1 MLQRGNACMSS
12 IQYKIVILLSVLMW
26 TSFSAS
32 GQHRLDL
39 GKPEDVLKAT
49 QKIYCS
55 LEDGAP
61 VYFWWKGS
69 VYSRVPGEL
78 DRHLFNVEGMSARA
92 CKRVMDPARG
102 VGFRLVSREAL
113 FYLDPQTDR
122 ILKKWKN
129 PFSGSECDVL
139 HVFNDPVNQP
149 PAYAG
154 PETTFKGTIQQGRFI
169 LSLEVPLFY
178 RNPLGGDYQDYIG
191 GNYHAIEMF
200 NFFGT
205 ENDLLDG
212 TQNEI
217 QDLTISWH
225 RVSDWL
231 PWMEMGD
238 RPGMLIFV
246 TSGKRLAS
254 IEKLPVR
261 LKNEIRRSHPLY
273 LSPPPLDDARPN
285 ETSWTYFKKTMEGR
299 KRRVKR

>member
-1 MLQRGNACMSS
+1 MSP
-12 IQYKIVILLSVLMW
+12 IQCKLVLLLAIQTLTCFSV
-26 TSFSAS
+26 S
-32 GQHRLDL
+32 GQQRLDL
-39 GKPEDVLKAT
+39 KKPEDVLKAT

-69 VYSRVPGEL
+69 VYSRVPGEM

-92 CKRVMDPARG
+92 CKRVMDPTRG
-102 VGFRLVSREAL
+102 AGFRLVSRELL
-113 FYLDPQTDR
+113 FYLAPKTDQ

-129 PFSGSECDVL
+129 PFTGYECEVF

-154 PETTFKGTIQQGRFI
+154 PDTSFKGTFQDGRFI

-178 RNPLGGDYQDYIG
+178 RNPLGGDYQDYVG

-200 NFFGT
+200 NFFGA
-205 ENDLLDG
+205 ENDLLDEALNG
-212 TQNEI
+212 VN
-217 QDLTISWH
+217 DMTISWH

-254 IEKLPVR
+254 IEKLPAR

-273 LSPPPLDDARPN
+273 FSPPPLDDARPN
-285 ETSWTYFKKTMEGR
+285 ETSWTYYKKKIEGR
-299 KRRVKR
+299 KRPVKP